1 MRKTPGILVFEKK
14 KNFNLR
20 KEGEG
25 KYFFLKNNQKNVLEA
40 RSFV

>member
-14 KNFNLR
+14 NFNLR

-25 KYFFLKNNQKNVLEA
+25 KIFFFKKQQKNVLEA